1 IARPGKQHNGS
12 GSRVLAK
19 YKRID
24 SDGRR
29 RIRQAAY
36 GLLAGGAPASGNLRG
51 DQRILERSGYVFAGL
66 DRGGPAEGWKTWG
79 CATVDGTK
87 YRADSVR
94 SFRSERIGIAAQKI
108 SQTAARDSAG
118 GLDSGGAVAGGRI
131 LAADRGAGAGAP
143 GGAASGAGRLP
154 RPP

>member
-1 IARPGKQHNGS
+1 MARRGKQANGS

-29 RIRQAAY
+29 RIRQGAY
-36 GLLAGGAPASGNLRG
+36 GMLAGGAPASGNLRG

-66 DRGGPAEGWKTWG
+66 DCGGPAEGWKTWG

-87 YRADSVR
+87 YRADFVCP
-94 SFRSERIGIAAQKI
+94 FGSERIGIAAKKI
-108 SQTAARDSAG
+108 SQTAACASAG
-118 GLDSGGAVAGGRI
+118 GLDAGGVADCGRI
-131 LAADRGAGAGAP
+131 LTACRCAEAAAAGG
-143 GGAASGAGRLP
+143 
-154 RPP
+154 

>member
-36 GLLAGGAPASGNLRG
+36 SLLAGGAPASGNLRG

-66 DRGGPAEGWKTWG
+66 DCGGPAERWKTWG
-79 CATVDGTK
+79 CAAVDGTK
-87 YRADSVR
+87 YSADSVR
-94 SFRSERIGIAAQKI
+94 SLGSERIGIAAQKI
-108 SQTAARDSAG
+108 SQTAACASAG
-118 GLDSGGAVAGGRI
+118 GLDSGGAVTGGGV
-131 LAADRGAGAGAP
+131 AW
-143 GGAASGAGRLP
+143 AGRWP
-154 RPP
+154 ER

>member
-1 IARPGKQHNGS
+1 MARRGKQANGS

-66 DRGGPAEGWKTWG
+66 DCGWPAEGWKTRG
-79 CATVDGTK
+79 CAAVDGTK
-87 YRADSVR
+87 YRADFVR
-94 SFRSERIGIAAQKI
+94 PFGSERIGIAAQKI
-108 SQTAARDSAG
+108 SQTAARAIAR

-131 LAADRGAGAGAP
+131 PAADRGAEAGAGS
-143 GGAASGAGRLP
+143 GAACVAVR
-154 RPP
+154 